1 ACSRRAPT
9 GRRNRALIAVLH
21 GGGLRISEALGTA
34 DKPGKPGKP
43 GLRRGD
49 VTRRDDMTGRI
60 VIRDGKGSKSRSVT
74 VDAATMA
81 KLQDWMSCRDE
92 LGLGRRGWLF
102 CTLAG
107 GRMNERYV
115 RNMLGR
121 MAERAGIDKR
131 VHP

>member
-1 ACSRRAPT
+1 MGNQGMKLPGEVYTPGEVAALEAACSRRAPT

-81 KLQDWMSCRDE
+81 KLQDWMS
-92 LGLGRRGWLF
+92 
-102 CTLAG
+102 
-107 GRMNERYV
+107 
-115 RNMLGR
+115 
-121 MAERAGIDKR
+121 
-131 VHP
+131 